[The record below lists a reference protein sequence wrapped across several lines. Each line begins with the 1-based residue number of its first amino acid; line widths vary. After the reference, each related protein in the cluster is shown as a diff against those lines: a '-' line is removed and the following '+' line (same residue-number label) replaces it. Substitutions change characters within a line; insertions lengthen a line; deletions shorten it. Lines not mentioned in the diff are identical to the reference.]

1 MGLTTGLSDHH
12 KMIAT
17 SFKMTFPKSK
27 PKEKLYRD
35 MKNFDRDLYRA
46 ELKSEL
52 EKIDSKYESFE
63 DTFTALLDIHAPMKK
78 KILRANEKPY
88 VTKAMRKAIM
98 KRSELATKYR
108 RNPTEDN
115 LRAWKKHK
123 NFCSNLYK
131 KE

>member
-1 MGLTTGLSDHH
+1 
-12 KMIAT
+12 
-17 SFKMTFPKSK
+17 
-27 PKEKLYRD
+27 
-35 MKNFDRDLYRA
+35 
-46 ELKSEL
+46 
-52 EKIDSKYESFE
+52 
-63 DTFTALLDIHAPMKK
+63 MKK

-131 KE
+131 KRAKDLL